1 MLTLVGPARTNAGPP
16 EDAATAYGKRDYLS
30 ALNLWRP
37 LAEQGNAAAQRG
49 LGILYENG
57 LAVPQDDTQSVIW
70 YRKAADQGD
79 AEAEYRLGHAYV
91 QGASGLPRD
100 LSQGTAL
107 MMRAGDHG
115 NARSLYFIGEF
126 YRTGLFGITKDGAQ
140 AIAWYRKAADLG
152 YALAES
158 RLAIAY
164 QFGTDVPKDMAQAN
178 FWYRKAEEQTRK
190 KAEEGRVAAQ
200 LSLGSMYERG
210 QGTIAVDKSAALF
223 WYRKAAEQDGPLK
236 RTAERDVARVESAI
250 KGGQ

>member
-1 MLTLVGPARTNAGPP
+1 M
-16 EDAATAYGKRDYLS
+16 TALS
-30 ALNLWRP
+30 LWRP
-37 LAEQGNAAAQRG
+37 LAEQENAAAQRG

-57 LAVPQDDTQSVIW
+57 LAVPKDEAQSVIW

-100 LSQGTAL
+100 LSQGMAL
-107 MMRAGDHG
+107 MIKAGEHG

-126 YRTGLFGITKDGAQ
+126 YRVGMFGVPKDDAQ

-152 YALAES
+152 DAIAES

-164 QFGTDVPKDMAQAN
+164 QFGTGVSKDMAQAD

-190 KAEEGRVAAQ
+190 NAEEGSVAAQ
-200 LSLGSMYERG
+200 LSLGMSYEMG
-210 QGTIAVDKSAALF
+210 LGTIAMDKSAALF
-223 WYRKAAEQDGPLK
+223 WYRKAAQQDGPLK
-236 RTAERDVARVESAI
+236 HAAESDVARVERAI
-250 KGGQ
+250 KPGFDKGDQ